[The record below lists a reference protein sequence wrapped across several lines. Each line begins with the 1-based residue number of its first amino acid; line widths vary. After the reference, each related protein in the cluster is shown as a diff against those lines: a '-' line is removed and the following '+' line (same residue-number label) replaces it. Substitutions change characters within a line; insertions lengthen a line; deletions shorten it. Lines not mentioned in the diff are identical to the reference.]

1 MFKKLITISLFLI
14 IGLTAV
20 QYAQAQRGI
29 DPALK
34 PINLPDTQ
42 KTGLEEA
49 ECINKY
55 GAEAWDKNSQMCLGH
70 EDEPITAFLQV
81 LGGALLMLAG
91 GIAVIVIAYGGLQ
104 YVLSHGN
111 QEKIEKAKKTLL
123 YGIIG
128 ALVVIFSYF
137 IVELVLQIIIGV

>member
-14 IGLTAV
+14 ISLTAV
-20 QYAQAQRGI
+20 QYAQAQRAI
-29 DPALK
+29 DPNLK
-34 PINLPDTQ
+34 PQNLPGTET
-42 KTGLEEA
+42 TGMSEQ
-49 ECINKY
+49 ECADA
-55 GAEAWDKNSQMCLGH
+55 GGTWDENSQMCSGH

-81 LGGALLMLAG
+81 LGGALLMLSG

-104 YVLSHGN
+104 YVISHGN

-128 ALVVIFSYF
+128 ALVVIFSYV
-137 IVELVLQIIIGV
+137 IVQFVLQLIIGI